1 MKLSAYSTTENEA
14 IQLQKMK
21 RLTSKTVA
29 DFDFGKGKISRKN
42 PPSSACHAL
51 GKGRANKRGEIMRQ
65 RIRRIEKALADSGL
79 DVQDVKRE
87 RDKLAFERAIQEFL
101 KAFGVIGPA
110 EFVGMFKRD
119 GIKME
124 DASMAEMAEYL
135 RAKVRAKAE
144 GLQNEP

>member
-1 MKLSAYSTTENEA
+1 
-14 IQLQKMK
+14 
-21 RLTSKTVA
+21 
-29 DFDFGKGKISRKN
+29 
-42 PPSSACHAL
+42 
-51 GKGRANKRGEIMRQ
+51 MRQ

-87 RDKLAFERAIQEFL
+87 RDKLAFERAIQEFFE
-101 KAFGVIGPA
+101 AFGVIGPA

-119 GIKME
+119 GIKMQ
-124 DASMAEMAEYL
+124 DASMGEMAEYL